1 MKIINYFFYL
11 CSRYI
16 LIGGINSEPSLLTG
30 SAGLGSWFGLVTIA
44 ILKYI
49 PCSSLHVLLSG
60 TSQKVY
66 ISIIILINI
75 LLIFFYYKR
84 RKRWIKV
91 FCYYKQ
97 KKKKYEP
104 LIFFIF
110 TMIMFSIALVGIP
123 FVLENIIKV
132 VN

>member
-1 MKIINYFFYL
+1 MKIINYYFYL

-16 LIGGINSEPSLLTG
+16 LMGGINSEPSLLTG
-30 SAGLGSWFGLVTIA
+30 SAGVGSWFGLVTIA

-49 PCSSLHVLLSG
+49 PCPSLHVLLSG

-97 KKKKYEP
+97 KKKNMNHS
-104 LIFFIF
+104 FFL
-110 TMIMFSIALVGIP
+110 FSV
-123 FVLENIIKV
+123 
-132 VN
+132 